1 MTGLF
6 VELKKGRHKKLWLVP
21 LIFLVVLFLWSA
33 YTYQNADAEDL
44 AAGYTKM
51 FYQVPLMN
59 TMLMSVLLS
68 VLASRL
74 CDMEIKGQT
83 LKLLYT
89 LQQKGSFYDLKFVHE
104 CLYLLLFTIGECLL
118 FPLSGKLYHFT
129 EPLSLPLLLRHGV
142 ALFLAGT
149 VILILQHILSLLC
162 KNQIAPLFIGLAGAF
177 LGLFSMFFPPA
188 LTRVLPW
195 SYFGA
200 FLPYRMEYDP
210 AARIMSFYELP
221 FPLGLFIGYAVF
233 GIGFYLVCRSIFL
246 KKEV

>member
-1 MTGLF
+1 MTSLF

-59 TMLMSVLLS
+59 TMLMPVLLS

-83 LKLLYT
+83 LKLLCT

-104 CLYLLLFTIGECLL
+104 CFYLLLFTIGECLL

-142 ALFLAGT
+142 VLFLTGT

-162 KNQIAPLFIGLAGAF
+162 QNQIVPLFIGLAGAF

-188 LTRVLPW
+188 LTRLLPW

-200 FLPYRMEYDP
+200 FLPYGMEYDP
-210 AARIMSFYELP
+210 ATRIMSFYELP
-221 FPLGLFIGYAVF
+221 FPISLFIGYAVF
-233 GIGFYLVCRSIFL
+233 GIVFYLVCRGIFL

>member
-1 MTGLF
+1 MAAF
-6 VELKKGRHKKLWLVP
+6 RAELQKAHRRHDLALCLLLP
-21 LIFLVVLFLWSA
+21 GIVVLWVGGLAPADPEELANGYSA
-33 YTYQNADAEDL
+33 LLYSLPVIEAI
-44 AAGYTKM
+44 
-51 FYQVPLMN
+51 LMPV
-59 TMLMSVLLS
+59 MMA

-74 CDMEIKGQT
+74 WDMEIKGNT
-83 LKLLYT
+83 AKLLYT

-104 CLYLLLFTIGECLL
+104 CFYLLLFTIGECLL

-142 ALFLAGT
+142 VLFLAGT

-162 KNQIAPLFIGLAGAF
+162 QNQIAPLFIGLAGAF

-188 LTRVLPW
+188 LTRLLPW

-200 FLPYRMEYDP
+200 FLPYGMEYDP
-210 AARIMSFYELP
+210 ATRIISFYELP
-221 FPLGLFIGYAVF
+221 FPIGLFIGYAVF
-233 GIGFYLVCRSIFL
+233 GIVFYLVCRGIFL